1 MDLSESPSRS
11 TLIDV
16 ALKISTELIA
26 DIDRWLH
33 AEAARFTGGLSPM
46 ALVGVY
52 LDWATHLASSPG
64 RRLELGHPASRDL
77 LRFAVFGGGSFHR

>member
-1 MDLSESPSRS
+1 MDLSDSPSRS
-11 TLIDV
+11 TLNDV

-33 AEAARFTGGLSPM
+33 AAAARFTGGLSPM
-46 ALVGVY
+46 ALVGAY
-52 LDWATHLASSPG
+52 LDWAIHLATSPG
-64 RRLELGHPASRDL
+64 RRMELGRQASRDL